1 MRALALSLLLIGARA
16 GAEPVELLDRLPKE
30 PPVRALQRAAVRL
43 AEASPERARSW
54 LRRVNNAALLPT
66 LRARVGRGVFGLQLG
81 TASSDS
87 WRFEIESTWQLD
99 RLVFDRNELG
109 LGRETARLAARRELI
124 ETEVAQLYFQRR
136 RLQLEAIA
144 KPEDPEAAER
154 TLAIDELTAILDGL
168 TDGALTKR

>member
-1 MRALALSLLLIGARA
+1 MKALAFSLLLIGAPA
-16 GAEPVELLDRLPKE
+16 GAEPIELLDRLPKE
-30 PPVRALQRAAVRL
+30 PPVRTLQRAAVRL

-54 LRRVNNAALLPT
+54 LARVNRAALLPT

-81 TASSDS
+81 SPSSDS

-136 RLQLEAIA
+136 RLQLDAIA
-144 KPEDPEAAER
+144 RPDDPEAAER
-154 TLAIDELTAILDGL
+154 VLAIDELTAILDGL
-168 TDGALTKR
+168 TDGALTRK